1 MRQQDVFLLPDG
13 RHGCGRGL
21 QLVVKNNG
29 KSRSWIL
36 RLSHGGRRYEFGLG
50 AAKTLSLKAAQV
62 KADQYRGLVASGYD
76 PRPVASPAPASADQ
90 PAEAPLPAEE
100 PVRRSEST
108 AAEKEKAPEQL
119 VHRFEDVADEAIRV
133 CAEVRQWRNAKHE
146 MQWTSTLK
154 TYVFPKLG
162 KKDVAEITRDDVLSV
177 LKPIWKEKTETAKRV
192 RGRMEIVFDYATR
205 RGWRKTKKTAWN
217 ADYENPSAFIRR
229 FHRLFGMTPGQ
240 FRSEQTA

>member
-29 KSRSWIL
+29 KYRSWIL
-36 RLSHGGRRYEFGLG
+36 RVAHGGRRYEFGLG

-62 KADQYRGLVASGYD
+62 KADQYRGWVACGYD
-76 PRPVASPAPASADQ
+76 PRTAASPAPESADL
-90 PAEAPLPAEE
+90 PAEPPLPDEE

-119 VHRFEDVADEAIRV
+119 VHRFE
-133 CAEVRQWRNAKHE
+133 
-146 MQWTSTLK
+146 
-154 TYVFPKLG
+154 
-162 KKDVAEITRDDVLSV
+162 DVAEITRDDVLSV

-192 RGRMEIVFDYATR
+192 RGRMEIVFDYAAR
-205 RGWRKTKKTAWN
+205 RG
-217 ADYENPSAFIRR
+217 
-229 FHRLFGMTPGQ
+229 
-240 FRSEQTA
+240 

>member
-1 MRQQDVFLLPDG
+1 MLKPTNTGDW
-13 RHGCGRGL
+13 
-21 QLVVKNNG
+21 
-29 KSRSWIL
+29 SRAVTTP
-36 RLSHGGRRYEFGLG
+36 E
-50 AAKTLSLKAAQV
+50 
-62 KADQYRGLVASGYD
+62 
-76 PRPVASPAPASADQ
+76 Q
-90 PAEAPLPAEE
+90 PPLPAEE

-154 TYVFPKLG
+154 THVFPKLG

-177 LKPIWKEKTETAKRV
+177 LKPILKEKTETAKRV
-192 RGRMEIVFDYATR
+192 RGRMEIVFDYAAR
-205 RGWRKTKKTAWN
+205 RGWRKTEKTAWN

>member
-1 MRQQDVFLLPDG
+1 M
-13 RHGCGRGL
+13 
-21 QLVVKNNG
+21 
-29 KSRSWIL
+29 
-36 RLSHGGRRYEFGLG
+36 
-50 AAKTLSLKAAQV
+50 
-62 KADQYRGLVASGYD
+62 
-76 PRPVASPAPASADQ
+76 
-90 PAEAPLPAEE
+90 
-100 PVRRSEST
+100 
-108 AAEKEKAPEQL
+108 
-119 VHRFEDVADEAIRV
+119 
-133 CAEVRQWRNAKHE
+133 RQWRNAKHQI
-146 MQWTSTLK
+146 QWTSTLK

-192 RGRMEIVFDYATR
+192 RGRMEIVFDYAAR